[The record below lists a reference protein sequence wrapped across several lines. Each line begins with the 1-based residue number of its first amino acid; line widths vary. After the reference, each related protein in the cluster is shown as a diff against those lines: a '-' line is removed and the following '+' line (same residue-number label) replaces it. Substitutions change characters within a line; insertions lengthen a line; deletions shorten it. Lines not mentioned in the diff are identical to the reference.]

1 MKKLNYIQ
9 PNAKTL
15 IVSNENLMQFV
26 VSGSEAD
33 GDFDFAKENDVEEE
47 VLPNPKSV
55 WEE

>member
-15 IVSNENLMQFV
+15 IVANENLMQFV

-47 VLPNPKSV
+47 ALPNPKSV

>member
-15 IVSNENLMQFV
+15 IVANENLMQFV

-47 VLPNPKSV
+47 ALPKTKSV

>member
-33 GDFDFAKENDVEEE
+33 GHFDFAKENDVEEE
-47 VLPNPKSV
+47 ALPNPKSV

>member
-33 GDFDFAKENDVEEE
+33 GDFDFAKENDIEEE
-47 VLPNPKSV
+47 ALPNPKSV

>member
-33 GDFDFAKENDVEEE
+33 GDFDFAKENNAEDVE
-47 VLPNPKSV
+47 LPKTKSV
-55 WEE
+55 WDE

>member
-47 VLPNPKSV
+47 ALPNPKSV
-55 WEE
+55 WDE

>member
-47 VLPNPKSV
+47 ALPNPKSV